1 MAHLVCQRC
10 QRTYKD
16 DEARWQCDCG
26 GLLDIE
32 FTPDFDLEKIAKRP
46 PGMWRYREAIP
57 IAQDENIVSF
67 DEGFTPLS
75 LLQLDGHSIYIKQDH
90 LFPSGSYKDRGASV
104 LISKAKELGLKRIV
118 EDSSGNAGC
127 AIAAYSARAGIEC
140 EIYVPESTSP
150 GKLAQIGMYGAHLV
164 LVPGSREDTAYAV
177 MQAAQDTYYAS
188 HSWNPFFFQGTKTF
202 AYEVCEQLGWKA
214 PDVLVLPVGNG
225 TLLLGAYLGFRELL
239 AMGIIANLPR
249 IVAVQSRNCAP
260 LYRAFHEGLPTVPM
274 VEKQDTLAEG
284 IAIAE
289 PVRGQQ
295 ILAAVLNSQGTF
307 LAVSEQ
313 EIEAALKLMANRG
326 FYIEPTAAATI
337 AGLRQYLKGYFDDGI
352 ILSVITGHGLKSSE
366 KMMKMVQTDGG
377 FV

>member
-57 IAQDENIVSF
+57 IAQDEKIVSF

-75 LLQLDGHSIYIKQDH
+75 LLQLDGHSLYIKQDH

-150 GKLAQIGMYGAHLV
+150 GKLAQIRMYGAHLV
-164 LVPGSREDTAYAV
+164 LVPGSREDTAHAV

-202 AYEVCEQLGWKA
+202 AYEVCEQLAGC
-214 PDVLVLPVGNG
+214 VC
-225 TLLLGAYLGFRELL
+225 LG
-239 AMGIIANLPR
+239 
-249 IVAVQSRNCAP
+249 
-260 LYRAFHEGLPTVPM
+260 
-274 VEKQDTLAEG
+274 
-284 IAIAE
+284 
-289 PVRGQQ
+289 
-295 ILAAVLNSQGTF
+295 
-307 LAVSEQ
+307 
-313 EIEAALKLMANRG
+313 KLMG
-326 FYIEPTAAATI
+326 GQYPIEM
-337 AGLRQYLKGYFDDGI
+337 GKN
-352 ILSVITGHGLKSSE
+352 
-366 KMMKMVQTDGG
+366 
-377 FV
+377 